1 MPYTLL
7 CRCGRE
13 RFSWSQ
19 TSAKNSS
26 DRYGRPHRVVEPR
39 NPPQGRQGFRWALS
53 EPGGH
58 GRCCLHIRCC
68 LHHQRSE
75 CKCALDYL
83 PNYLTRVLNQ
93 MANTFRGEHLW
104 LSCNADLNRVAIS
117 VSLQS
122 IKSKVAVLEKD
133 DVEKIVKLFDFCI
146 ASCVLTRKKSRANCD
161 VCAQQ

>member
-7 CRCGRE
+7 CRCGRK

-26 DRYGRPHRVVEPR
+26 DRYGRPHRVVEPQI
-39 NPPQGRQGFRWALS
+39 PPQGRQGFRWALS

-75 CKCALDYL
+75 CKF
-83 PNYLTRVLNQ
+83 
-93 MANTFRGEHLW
+93 TFRREHLF
-104 LSCNADLNRVAIS
+104 CNADWKRVAIS
-117 VSLQS
+117 VSFQS
-122 IKSKVAVLEKD
+122 IKSKATGSEND
-133 DVEKIVKLFDFCI
+133 DAEKIVKLFDFCI
-146 ASCVLTRKKSRANCD
+146 ASCVLTREKSRANCD
-161 VCAQQ
+161 VCVQC